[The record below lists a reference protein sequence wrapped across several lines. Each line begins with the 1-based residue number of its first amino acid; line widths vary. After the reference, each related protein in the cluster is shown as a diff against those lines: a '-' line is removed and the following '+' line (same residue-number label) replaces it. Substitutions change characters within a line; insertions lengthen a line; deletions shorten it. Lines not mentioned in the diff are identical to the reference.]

1 MHHNHLNTRWEGPN
15 LLVLEHDTEIDRIA
29 ATEIERVILVCAHGD
44 RPSDLVFAIFQTP
57 SHHVVLPASSGI
69 AGRVHFERQ
78 GYWMQRACVYWAS
91 AATAKLPSRLMP
103 GVWLLRR
110 HQPGYHRLPIGE
122 LQSLVEQWPL
132 DGPHT
137 WEQRKWAHIAASR
150 LLAPLTQA
158 ASAASARR

>member
-15 LLVLEHDTEIDRIA
+15 LLVLEHDVEIDRIA
-29 ATEIERVILVCAHGD
+29 ATDIERVILVCAHGD
-44 RPSDLVFAIFQTP
+44 RPSDLVFAIVQTP

-78 GYWMQRACVYWAS
+78 SYWMQRACVYWAS
-91 AATAKLPSRLMP
+91 ASAAKLPPRLSP

-110 HQPGYHRLPIGE
+110 HQPGYHRLPVGE
-122 LQSLVEQWPL
+122 LQPLIEQWPL

-137 WEQRKWAHIAASR
+137 WEQRKWASIAANR
-150 LLAPLTQA
+150 ELAPLTQA
-158 ASAASARR
+158 AQAVQARR